1 MSHAELIRSFFS
13 RLWCDHD
20 ATAIYDYFA
29 EDVVVHGLSLEPLD
43 REQFLAFYERMHEL
57 VPDIRVDVTHVI
69 EQNDW
74 ICMRGFASGTHRSSG
89 SPVTVWGGGFARIED
104 ERIVETHETWDLL
117 SMMVQIGRVPRRV
130 TVDLLAPRGSAE
142 GAGS

>member
-1 MSHAELIRSFFS
+1 MSNTELIRAFFD
-13 RLWCDHD
+13 RLWCQHD
-20 ATAIYDYFA
+20 AVAIFDFLR
-29 EDVVVHGLSLEPLD
+29 EDVVMNGLAVEPLD
-43 REQFLAFYERMHEL
+43 RDRFLAFYERMCEL

-89 SPVTVWGGGFARIED
+89 NPVTVWGGGFARLEG
-104 ERIVETHETWDLL
+104 RHIVETHETWDLL

-130 TVDLLAPRGSAE
+130 TLDLLAPRPARAS
-142 GAGS
+142 AGS